1 MGDFTKAVF
10 DSKTIFE
17 DEVLEKFEHCN
28 FRLAK
33 LQFVNKNIPESL
45 TKFTENIKK
54 KAKDQV
60 NQSFQEDSDNIKPS
74 KTPALFTPH
83 PRFPVFSNK
92 VGVR

>member
-60 NQSFQEDSDNIKPS
+60 NKSIKEDSDII

-92 VGVR
+92 VRVR